1 MNEIRDCVVWMI
13 PFALAIKDEGFDNP
27 KLQQKFDNDSQSLL
41 NIQCHTVDLQLLV
54 RLTHIL
60 FTYFPNY
67 FISRTTFLN

>member
-1 MNEIRDCVVWMI
+1 MNEIRECVVWMI

-27 KLQQKFDNDSQSLL
+27 KLQQKFDKDSQSLL

-60 FTYFPNY
+60 LTYFP
-67 FISRTTFLN
+67 TH